1 MKAKEIQVDLQEKLL
16 LTPEETMPILGVARN
31 TMYEVL
37 LKDTTFPCM
46 KVGARYYVNKDKLQ
60 AWIDSKCQ

>member
-37 LKDTTFPCM
+37 LKDDTFP
-46 KVGARYYVNKDKLQ
+46 KISIGRRYYINKDKLQ